1 MDETIY
7 QPYDCN
13 RAVDT
18 VDGAV
23 SVVRMRAVDT
33 VDSTVLVILIRL
45 ACIIIA
51 GGRLG
56 RIGTSCSLGHVGKSA
71 VVNAVGAGCLNTWT
85 KAGGALVSRGTDVV
99 SLRRR

>member
-1 MDETIY
+1 MDETIYRPQDADWDRTDETIY

-33 VDSTVLVILIRL
+33 VDSTVLVILIIRL
-45 ACIIIA
+45 A
-51 GGRLG
+51 
-56 RIGTSCSLGHVGKSA
+56 SSLMVDNWDASA
-71 VVNAVGAGCLNTWT
+71 PVVLWATLENQRW
-85 KAGGALVSRGTDVV
+85 
-99 SLRRR
+99 